1 MAKLNFRYEIRI
13 GTEEAEAIKKLKT
26 AGEDVPELIRNFL
39 TERAKPETMKKI
51 KEEKK
56 EQIKAI
62 KKEKEK
68 KYIKDKIKRMELTGK
83 SKTTEIGI
91 IKTALK
97 LFQERATEEE
107 KKTSDYINKV
117 KSFENSIQNLK
128 NEREELRGKIKEMEK
143 EVL

>member
-1 MAKLNFRYEIRI
+1 MA
-13 GTEEAEAIKKLKT
+13 
-26 AGEDVPELIRNFL
+26 
-39 TERAKPETMKKI
+39 
-51 KEEKK
+51 
-56 EQIKAI
+56 
-62 KKEKEK
+62 
-68 KYIKDKIKRMELTGK
+68 K

-128 NEREELRGKIKEMEK
+128 TEREELRGKIKEMEK